1 MEELKR
7 EEEKYHDFLFID
19 VEEQYLRLPYKT
31 YELKSSVCPSLY
43 DFLSNHRPY
52 SAYFPPP
59 NLSGWHSLKP
69 HLIYLRQN
77 IILKPT
83 MTSTCV
89 LVSSSFSWEQLLKK
103 YKPHDS
109 TMLIIGSFCIRPT
122 HDTSGKGALS
132 SEDIHW
138 LYEERA
144 SRYWSKDEMVGWFI
158 FDHRRKNPDCPRNVN
173 LLMHF
178 VPQELQVWKFR
189 TFNWIRVFHAR
200 LWSYL
205 YHLSWGGSSIV
216 SSEKWQVI
224 HSHSYAWLSF
234 TILFIFCNI
243 QPK

>member
-1 MEELKR
+1 MQWPCCRLEQSTGLAFRFVIGRTKDVKKMEELKR

-89 LVSSSFSWEQLLKK
+89 LVSSSFS
-103 YKPHDS
+103 
-109 TMLIIGSFCIRPT
+109 
-122 HDTSGKGALS
+122 
-132 SEDIHW
+132 
-138 LYEERA
+138 
-144 SRYWSKDEMVGWFI
+144 
-158 FDHRRKNPDCPRNVN
+158 
-173 LLMHF
+173 
-178 VPQELQVWKFR
+178 
-189 TFNWIRVFHAR
+189 
-200 LWSYL
+200 
-205 YHLSWGGSSIV
+205 
-216 SSEKWQVI
+216 
-224 HSHSYAWLSF
+224 
-234 TILFIFCNI
+234 
-243 QPK
+243 